1 MREIPILFAA
11 EMVEAI
17 KAGRKTVTRRIVK
30 EQPISS
36 NSEQPLT
43 DADILALFDVI
54 YTRKTKPPYGLT
66 GDLLYVKESF
76 TVLEVVDIPSRS
88 IMIEYADE
96 TARMTALTQP
106 EWEKFSKWKKWAG
119 GKSSLFMFKSLSRIW
134 LQRTTTAIERLQ
146 DITEQQA
153 IAEGVEV
160 VSHPHSEVTLYRDYL
175 NPAANGYISAKQS
188 FHSLFCSIHG
198 KEIWNQNPWVWA
210 IGFETLSIT
219 GKTFVK

>member
-1 MREIPILFAA
+1 MREIQILFTA

-30 EQPISS
+30 PQPVFSKIELPQINEGITS
-36 NSEQPLT
+36 PLDLLYPIKET
-43 DADILALFDVI
+43 LGL
-54 YTRKTKPPYGLT
+54 PYGFI

-76 TVLEVVDIPSRS
+76 TVLEVVNIASRS

-96 TARMTALTQP
+96 VVRTTALTQP

-160 VSHPHSEVTLYRDYL
+160 ISSPESTITLYRDYL
-175 NPAANGYISAKQS
+175 NPKANGFISAKQS
-188 FHSLFCSIHG
+188 FCSLISFIHG
-198 KEIWNQNPWVWA
+198 PHVWKQNPWVWV
-210 IGFETLSIT
+210 IGFKTLSTT
-219 GKTFVK
+219 GKTF